1 MRLTGQAAGR
11 AGQNAAMNRP
21 PMTRRHLMTSSLLGG
36 LVAWQ
41 PARAATHTTWRVGP
55 GETLTRVADALQQA
69 QDGDT
74 IAVLPGTYRADVAV
88 IRQRRLHIVGV
99 GAQPVLQADG
109 RHAEGKAI
117 WVVRDGDITVENIA
131 FRGARV
137 PDHNGAG
144 IRFERGHL
152 QLRRCSF
159 TDNQMGLLTGNHGD
173 AVLDIADCH
182 FGDAPDNPGSLP
194 HLLYVGRI
202 AALRLSGSVLQ
213 QGMVGHLLKCRART
227 ATITSNR
234 FDDGRT
240 GRASYEVD
248 LPNGGLVVM
257 EGNTLVQSPLTEN
270 PVMLSYG
277 AEGQPWPDSQLT
289 LRNNTFINRRTQ
301 GGTFVRVWADRLP
314 PGTAVH
320 STHNQLLG
328 PGTMVPGPTSQS
340 EGDRRGA
347 LPDGEIDPS
356 KKLGHHS

>member
-1 MRLTGQAAGR
+1 MP
-11 AGQNAAMNRP
+11 RP
-21 PMTRRHLMTSSLLGG
+21 LMTRRHLLACSLPGG

-41 PARAATHTTWRVGP
+41 PLRAATHTTWRVGT
-55 GETLTRVADALQQA
+55 GEALTRVADALQHA

-88 IRQRRLHIVGV
+88 IRQRRLRIVGV
-99 GAQPVLQADG
+99 GAQPVLLADG
-109 RHAEGKAI
+109 GHAEGKAI
-117 WVVRDGDITVENIA
+117 WVVRDGDITIENIA
-131 FRGARV
+131 FQGCRV
-137 PDHNGAG
+137 PSGNGAG

-202 AALRLSGSVLQ
+202 ARLRLADSVLQ
-213 QGMVGHLLKCRART
+213 QGRVGHLLKSRARE
-227 ATITSNR
+227 ATITGNR

-248 LPNGGLVVM
+248 LPNGGLVVL

-277 AEGQPWPDSQLT
+277 AEGAAWPDSQLS
-289 LRNNTFINRRTQ
+289 LRRNSFVNRRPT
-301 GGTFVRVWADRLP
+301 GGSFVRVWADRLP
-314 PGTAVH
+314 PGATVR
-320 STHNQLLG
+320 SENNQWLGAGDLALG
-328 PGTMVPGPTSQS
+328 PASQS
-340 EGDRRGA
+340 VGDRHGA
-347 LPDGEIDPS
+347 LPD
-356 KKLGHHS
+356 